1 MILAALAYYV
11 LVIPLSLLPLP
22 ILYLF
27 TDFFYLLLIT
37 IVPYRKKVIDQ
48 NLKRSFPE
56 LSKKERNRIKRKFYR
71 HFTNILAEGIKN
83 LTISKS
89 SLKRRF
95 KVRNPEVMDELAAK
109 GKNVLLVSGH
119 YNNWEWLITS
129 QGLLFPFEA
138 YGIGMPLSS
147 KFWDKKVNARR
158 SRYGMNVIHAGNYR
172 ESLAKKTELP
182 KAVLVLSD
190 QSPGDSRKSYWT
202 NFLNQETAVLF
213 GAEMMANELDYAVVF
228 FATHQTKRGHYEME
242 LELITDQAKALSW
255 GEITEKHVRLLEKEI
270 IAKPQHWLWSHKRWK
285 REFPQDLDQL
295 KQQQIEK
302 FTSKYRS

>member
-1 MILAALAYYV
+1 MIFAAFAYYV

-22 ILYLF
+22 LLYLL
-27 TDFFYLLLIT
+27 TDFFYLILIA

-48 NLKRSFPE
+48 NLKRSFPN
-56 LSKKERNRIKRKFYR
+56 LSDKERNNIKRKYYR
-71 HFTNILAEGIKN
+71 HFTNLLAEGIKN
-83 LTISKS
+83 LTISKL

-95 KVRNPEVMDELAAK
+95 NVRNPEIMDELASK
-109 GKNVLLVSGH
+109 NKNVLLVSGH

-129 QGLLFPFEA
+129 QALLFPFEA
-138 YGIGMPLSS
+138 YGIGMPLTS

-158 SRYGMNVIHAGNYR
+158 SRFGMNVIHAGNYR
-172 ESLAKKTELP
+172 EALAKKTDRP
-182 KAVLVLSD
+182 KSVLVLSD

-202 NFLNQETAVLF
+202 EFLNQETAVLF
-213 GAEMMANELDYAVVF
+213 GAEMMANELDYAVVYF
-228 FATHQTKRGHYEME
+228 TTHRTKRGHYEME
-242 LELITDQAKALSW
+242 LELITDAAKTLSW

-270 IAKPQHWLWSHKRWK
+270 LEKPQYWLWSHKRWK
-285 REFPQDLDQL
+285 RKIPKDLDQL